1 VKYAKTSSR
10 PWYVPAIVLTP
21 GIVQA
26 TSSVSRRRS
35 GPSSPPEENA
45 FCAAWSAS
53 SSAEARARSI
63 SAADD

>member
-1 VKYAKTSSR
+1 M
-10 PWYVPAIVLTP
+10 PAIVLTP